1 MGITTNHG
9 GAEKVKMKN
18 ARLARVTRCPKLA
31 SFFLIGV
38 SVFAWRL
45 LPLVRGETA
54 FWGIVTFSIDV

>member
-1 MGITTNHG
+1 
-9 GAEKVKMKN
+9 MKN